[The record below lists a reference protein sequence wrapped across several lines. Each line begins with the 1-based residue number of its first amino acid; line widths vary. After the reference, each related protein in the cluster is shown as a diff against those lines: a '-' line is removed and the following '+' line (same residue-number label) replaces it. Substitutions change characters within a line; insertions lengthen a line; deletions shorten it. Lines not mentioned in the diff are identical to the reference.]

1 MAFLAIGLGV
11 REAHSA
17 KKKKKLRL
25 ILGKSKIKDRERAL
39 LSFLMAQVSVSAP
52 SLRPSTLENHEALQ
66 YASIE
71 FSLRLKVA

>member
-1 MAFLAIGLGV
+1 M
-11 REAHSA
+11 
-17 KKKKKLRL
+17 RL

-66 YASIE
+66 
-71 FSLRLKVA
+71 